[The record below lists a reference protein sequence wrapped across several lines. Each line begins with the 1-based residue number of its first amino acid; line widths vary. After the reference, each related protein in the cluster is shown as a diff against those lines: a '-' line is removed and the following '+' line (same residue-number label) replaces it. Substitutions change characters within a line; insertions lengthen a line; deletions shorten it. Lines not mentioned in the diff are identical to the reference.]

1 MCSVLRKRPRLGCP
15 INQLNAHPSFPQHKI
30 HADSEVMTKVA
41 SRTLARLG
49 KSFHSKSSL
58 SVPPPT
64 LRLCCKY
71 HHGGGGGGGGA
82 RISCPLGGP
91 PPTTISL
98 PPPLE
103 LFMHEQGKNRRRK
116 EDSPHVAPENINSVS
131 LFSKKERKQ
140 HNYFIREF
148 SMTMIVAPSLL

>member
-1 MCSVLRKRPRLGCP
+1 MFRVTKAPRLGCP
-15 INQLNAHPSFPQHKI
+15 INQLNAHPSLPQHKI

-71 HHGGGGGGGGA
+71 HHGGGGGGGGGA
-82 RISCPLGGP
+82 RISCRLGGP

-98 PPPLE
+98 PPLLE

-116 EDSPHVAPENINSVS
+116 EDSPHVAPKNNSVS
-131 LFSKKERKQ
+131 LFSEKKENSTTISYANSQ
-140 HNYFIREF
+140 
-148 SMTMIVAPSLL
+148 